1 MQKKLLICSSSTKK
15 YSKDFEESEI
25 FTFSGRIKLH
35 MYEQFNNKYDKVTVI
50 GGGGCVDLG
59 KIASKSSLVC
69 YPTTASGA
77 CQTSHSVVWNNHKKK
92 SIKTMKPTKVVLK
105 EEYFKHLPF
114 AAFRNT
120 YSDAVSHNLDVLYS
134 SKKTT
139 VSEKLALQSM
149 RILKNYYTKKEV
161 IIAGN
166 LAGDAIEITPT
177 TLLHS
182 LSYPIT
188 GRYEIPHGEA
198 LGIILK
204 KMKNFYNFD
213 IEEFFKI
220 ENTKEIDFEY
230 VVEEA
235 YKYEKINNFSGN
247 ITKQD
252 VLNMLKRNN

>member
-1 MQKKLLICSSSTKK
+1 MQKKLLICSNSTKK
-15 YSKDFEESEI
+15 HSKDFEESDV
-25 FTFSGRIKLH
+25 FVFAGKIKLD
-35 MYEQFNNKYDKVTVI
+35 MYEKFNNKYDNVVVI
-50 GGGGCVDLG
+50 GGGGCIDLG
-59 KIASKSSLVC
+59 KIASKSNLVC

-77 CQTSHSVVWNNHKKK
+77 CQTSHSVVWDNDKKL
-92 SIKTMKPTKVVLK
+92 SIRTMKPTDVIIK
-105 EEYFKHLPF
+105 EEYLKSLPTS
-114 AAFRNT
+114 AFRDT

-134 SKKTT
+134 NKKTI
-139 VSEKLALQSM
+139 VSEELALRSM
-149 RILKNYYTKKEV
+149 RILKNYSTKKEV

-188 GRYEIPHGEA
+188 GRYKIPHGEA

-213 IEEFFKI
+213 IEQFFKI
-220 ENTKEIDFEY
+220 DNTKKIDFEY

-235 YKYEKINNFSGN
+235 YKYEKVKNFSGN

-252 VLNMLKRNN
+252 VLKMLKRN